1 MTLMIIIISRSN
13 CWCKFICFS
22 KTHRMFDKIILV
34 QVDSILGY
42 PPTMALIKELVD
54 AGTDVTVLTTVINS
68 QLKEVLP
75 NSVKFV
81 KIGNDYTYST
91 SLINKFAE
99 LFRVRSNI
107 WKYIDE
113 HYNDDTLLWVMSN
126 ITIKHMG
133 MKLLNYRY
141 NLHLFEL
148 VEKVTYLGSFT
159 LGLDLEKLA
168 NHAHNVIVCE
178 YNRAQITQAWFKL
191 KKLPL
196 VISNKPMLNDFKRNS
211 DITRCDDAKKIIDNL
226 SGKKIILYQG
236 VVDVERPIE
245 PIAYAIEE
253 MGDEFVFLVMTGSKC
268 EFLKKYQKTIVMSYI
283 PAPYH
288 LEVTSHAFV
297 GILIYTPVYG
307 TFTSPLNSIY
317 CAPNKI
323 FEFSQFGIPMIGNDI
338 PGLKYTIEFNK
349 MGTCV
354 SKMNTSSFS
363 QAIKNITDNYKQY
376 SENAMSFFAND
387 NKTEIVRK
395 ALI

>member
-1 MTLMIIIISRSN
+1 
-13 CWCKFICFS
+13 
-22 KTHRMFDKIILV
+22 MFNKIILV

-148 VEKVTYLGSFT
+148 VEKVTYFGSFT

-226 SGKKIILYQG
+226 RGKKIILYQG

-245 PIAYAIEE
+245 PIAQAIEE